1 MLQKV
6 IFNGALIK
14 IYIKSFAFLNI
25 ADDFF
30 HFAKLIFFPSTFY
43 YIKKSP
49 AIPFAYSSKKK
60 QKIGNN
66 FRRVYCI
73 IPSI

>member
-1 MLQKV
+1 MFQKV

-14 IYIKSFAFLNI
+14 IHIKSFAFLNI

-30 HFAKLIFFPSTFY
+30 HFAKIIFPPTFY
-43 YIKKSP
+43 YIKKSST
-49 AIPFAYSSKKK
+49 IPSAYSSKKE

-66 FRRVYCI
+66 FRPVYCI